1 MPTRQQLQIMVY
13 RGDNVLR
20 GFDED
25 VCAHKYQPKL
35 RGAKKRRNQVVP
47 RSLALL

>member
-25 VCAHKYQPKL
+25 VCAHKYQPRALGGEKNKEPSSC
-35 RGAKKRRNQVVP
+35 RGV
-47 RSLALL
+47 